1 MAEPDTLPSRPSRAI
16 LGSLRVGVPV
26 AGLLWLGAG
35 VARVGLGEPLDVPW
49 PWLLARDVALVT
61 VLATSAWGLGGVV
74 ARWWSQGLEAGE
86 DRLARVA
93 VGLGLIG
100 IAEFLLGV
108 VGWLGRVQ
116 IAGLLAAGLL
126 LAAHTAWHGWTRKSR
141 SAQPEWSRSELA
153 CGALLAVASAVI
165 LCGVVV
171 PETFYDALYYH
182 DAFPALY
189 LRHGRIAVFPSAV
202 HSAMPSHV
210 DLLFSSLLAWG
221 GASTVKVGNFAL
233 LLGTLGW
240 IVMLGRRL
248 GSRLGGLL
256 GALVMVGLPGV
267 GVMAG
272 LGSVD
277 LGVTFF
283 AIGCV
288 ALTAVGLSE
297 RPATAAWLGAA
308 FLAGVAAGSKYSALL
323 FVLVWGAG
331 AASRLVVGSPRPRR
345 LALVLGV
352 VTLVLAGGG
361 GWYIRNQLVLGSALY
376 PALARPGSP
385 ASEVAAKLRSDSGPP
400 GGWLQVPRVLVDAA
414 LERRGM
420 GAGAEVWPGV
430 LLLVAG
436 VMWAL
441 GRPGAARWLAVLVV
455 AMIVGWARSVL
466 IVRYAYPALAVAAV
480 LAGVGS
486 VTSATRRGLRVAL
499 VGVLVVVSGLGL
511 VRTVSLVG
519 LVHGRPWA
527 FLAGLQGA
535 GAFLAERVAHFEA
548 ARWVASHTP
557 EQSTRLLLVGETQGY
572 YFDRDYE
579 PVSAYDRHPLVAWTS
594 LCASG
599 PELRSLLRS
608 HAFTHLVINAGE
620 LDRLNRR
627 YRHCV
632 LDVREARVFREM
644 VSACETV
651 WSKNGVSVLVL

>member
-1 MAEPDTLPSRPSRAI
+1 MPRRPSRAF
-16 LGSLRVGVPV
+16 LRTLRAAVPA
-26 AGLLWLGAG
+26 AGLLLLGAG
-35 VARVGLGEPLDVPW
+35 VTRVGLGEPLDVPW
-49 PWLLARDVALVT
+49 PWLLARDLALVT
-61 VLATSAWGLGGVV
+61 VLAASAWGLGGVV
-74 ARWWSQGLEAGE
+74 ARWWCQGLEAGE

-93 VGLGLIG
+93 VGLGLYG
-100 IAEFLLGV
+100 VAEFLLGV
-108 VGWLGRVQ
+108 MGWLGRAE

-126 LAAHTAWHGWTRKSR
+126 LAARKAWHGWTRESR
-141 SAQPEWSRSELA
+141 PARSGWSRAELA
-153 CGALLAVASAVI
+153 GGALLAAASAVI

-189 LRHGRIAVFPSAV
+189 LRHARIVVFPSAV

-210 DLLFSSLLAWG
+210 DLLYASLLAWG

-256 GALVMVGLPGV
+256 GALALVGLPGV
-267 GVMAG
+267 AVMAG

-288 ALTAVGLSE
+288 ALTVADLSE
-297 RPATAAWLGAA
+297 KTATGPLLGAA

-331 AASRLVVGSPRPRR
+331 VTVSLVVRSPRPRR
-345 LALVLGV
+345 FALLLGMA
-352 VTLVLAGGG
+352 TLVLAGGG
-361 GWYIRNQLVLGSALY
+361 GWYLRNQVVLGNALY

-385 ASEVAAKLRSDSGPP
+385 ASEVAARLQSDSGPP
-400 GGWLQVPRVLVDAA
+400 GGWLQAPRVLVDAA

-420 GAGAEVWPGV
+420 GAGAELWPGV
-430 LLLVAG
+430 LLLLAG
-436 VMWAL
+436 AVWGL
-441 GRPGAARWLAVLVV
+441 GRPGAVRWLAVLVV
-455 AMIVGWARSVL
+455 AMMVGWARAVL
-466 IVRYAYPALAVAAV
+466 IVRYAYPALALAAA
-480 LAGVGS
+480 LAGVGCVAS
-486 VTSATRRGLRVAL
+486 VSRRGLRVAL
-499 VGVLVVVSGLGL
+499 VGVLVAVSGLG
-511 VRTVSLVG
+511 VARTVSLID
-519 LVHGRPWA
+519 LVHGQPWA
-527 FLAGLQGA
+527 FLAGRQGS

-579 PVSAYDRHPLVAWTS
+579 PVSAYDRHPLVAWAS
-594 LCASG
+594 LSTSG
-599 PELRSLLRS
+599 PELRNLLRS
-608 HAFTHLVINAGE
+608 HGFTHLVVNARE

-632 LDVREARVFREM
+632 LDLREAQVFREM
-644 VSACETV
+644 LATCEAV
-651 WSKNGVSVLVL
+651 WSKNGVSVLAL